1 MPSARQR
8 RADLASASSAA
19 GVLIGSRVSDSTK
32 KRYEASMRVMR
43 EFWRDHFP
51 RLQLAPPVEVK
62 SIVSFFGWLVDTK
75 YKEKPP
81 AFSTIRGYKSALVH
95 MYKEQGMS
103 LPPDMDLQLESL
115 LDGYK
120 RRVANLKLSG
130 KMAIFEGKLYLTF
143 EGYRLL
149 ARALMRAMPAQMLFA
164 WPYLLLQWNLIARAK
179 SVAMLMME
187 HISWESDALMVT
199 VPKHKGDQEGAN
211 VFPRHVYANPSDP
224 AICPVLALAVLVFV
238 RVLRFDPNSSSTSSQ
253 AALPNYRLFDG
264 DNSET
269 RFSEIFKKVIAAM
282 PAAEAQHLG
291 GSKKELGTHSVR
303 KGAATYCTGM
313 VDGPSPIAVFLRAG
327 WTLGGVKDRYLFAG
341 TGGDQLVGRVLSGL
355 PYHDVSFASLPPH
368 FDSVGASDVPW
379 SAVFPLYNTLPD
391 TFKRALPFLLAS
403 ICQHE
408 EWLRSTLPAN
418 HPLFVSPLF
427 ASGALSTH
435 RVHVLSGCYRS
446 LSTGLTATGIPRHLS
461 MSNELTSVVKQT
473 EEMKVQLLSQYSALP
488 SKVADCILSQFTV
501 NGAIPVT
508 PEILKSLLAQAV
520 SQMNT
525 HMREVL
531 PDAVRAAA
539 PPTAADPTGGDGRF
553 RLWSWGGRFHPV
565 PEGWRLASTDVMSTW
580 RLWHFGNPAERI
592 RPLRHLQKA
601 DLTDGAQ
608 VTQWSKTTLT
618 RGVMTAISEQMISV
632 GSVACEED
640 IGQLTE
646 ELATSAFT
654 TAMTEL
660 MEALKPDSTRRRGRW
675 TETRIATL
683 YTHVS
688 RLKSERKRRREQEIE
703 AVNTQPV
710 PVEEDEDEELERP
723 AQRVRV

>member
-164 WPYLLLQWNLIARAK
+164 WPYLLFQWNLIARAK

-238 RVLRFDPNSSSTSSQ
+238 RVLRFDPNSSSTSS
-253 AALPNYRLFDG
+253 
-264 DNSET
+264 
-269 RFSEIFKKVIAAM
+269 
-282 PAAEAQHLG
+282 HLRCKTSRG
-291 GSKKELGTHSVR
+291 NEGT
-303 KGAATYCTGM
+303 A
-313 VDGPSPIAVFLRAG
+313 
-327 WTLGGVKDRYLFAG
+327 
-341 TGGDQLVGRVLSGL
+341 
-355 PYHDVSFASLPPH
+355 
-368 FDSVGASDVPW
+368 
-379 SAVFPLYNTLPD
+379 PLT
-391 TFKRALPFLLAS
+391 
-403 ICQHE
+403 I
-408 EWLRSTLPAN
+408 LRSPVQSRRL
-418 HPLFVSPLF
+418 HPLSVHCQRSYPSHTRNPKIL
-427 ASGALSTH
+427 ARTGSQSDEHTH
-435 RVHVLSGCYRS
+435 
-446 LSTGLTATGIPRHLS
+446 A
-461 MSNELTSVVKQT
+461 
-473 EEMKVQLLSQYSALP
+473 
-488 SKVADCILSQFTV
+488 
-501 NGAIPVT
+501 
-508 PEILKSLLAQAV
+508 
-520 SQMNT
+520 
-525 HMREVL
+525 
-531 PDAVRAAA
+531 
-539 PPTAADPTGGDGRF
+539 
-553 RLWSWGGRFHPV
+553 
-565 PEGWRLASTDVMSTW
+565 
-580 RLWHFGNPAERI
+580 
-592 RPLRHLQKA
+592 
-601 DLTDGAQ
+601 
-608 VTQWSKTTLT
+608 
-618 RGVMTAISEQMISV
+618 
-632 GSVACEED
+632 
-640 IGQLTE
+640 
-646 ELATSAFT
+646 
-654 TAMTEL
+654 
-660 MEALKPDSTRRRGRW
+660 
-675 TETRIATL
+675 
-683 YTHVS
+683 
-688 RLKSERKRRREQEIE
+688 
-703 AVNTQPV
+703 
-710 PVEEDEDEELERP
+710 
-723 AQRVRV
+723 